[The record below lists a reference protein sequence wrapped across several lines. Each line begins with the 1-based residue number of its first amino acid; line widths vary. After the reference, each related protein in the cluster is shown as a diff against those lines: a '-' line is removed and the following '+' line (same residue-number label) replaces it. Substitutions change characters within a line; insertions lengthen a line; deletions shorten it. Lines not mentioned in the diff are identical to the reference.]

1 MMFII
6 LTYHSIPDAIKSYQ
20 RALVSSE
27 PGENDT
33 ALRIGRL
40 YALQGN
46 TQKAADYHRRALAE
60 GVKTGQSKNE
70 LGGIYL
76 WLAKWE
82 VDREKEKVGQE
93 SKKSGMDDEEEED
106 EEIGGD
112 LVVAQMYAKEM
123 LTVQEFKEVSKVP
136 LLFSTDKPLLI
147 FFLPITGGKIVTE

>member
-1 MMFII
+1 MISFA
-6 LTYHSIPDAIKSYQ
+6 HSIPDAIKSYQ

-60 GVKTGQSKNE
+60 GIKTGQSKNE

-93 SKKSGMDDEEEED
+93 SKRSGMEDDIDNDDDED
-106 EEIGGD
+106 DDMGGD

-123 LTVQEFKEVSKVP
+123 LTVQEYKEV
-136 LLFSTDKPLLI
+136 
-147 FFLPITGGKIVTE
+147 G